1 MAQQWAR
8 EAHKEKEER
17 PLPPEYLRHKNVFD
31 KEKAKCFPLIQ
42 DGELDI
48 PLMPEAPKVL
58 DCKVYPLT
66 REERDLL

>member
-1 MAQQWAR
+1 MR
-8 EAHKEKEER
+8 
-17 PLPPEYLRHKNVFD
+17 
-31 KEKAKCFPLIQ
+31 

-48 PLMPEAPKVL
+48 PLMPEVPKVL